1 MATTTNGTKPPSRDE
16 SSDSSGSDSE
26 NETPTVATPT
36 TVEWLATGRSK
47 RSTAGNRMKS
57 MLANEEPDSDLELLF
72 AEDDNDEGF
81 SDVDDAGSDV
91 QMDSSSDDEDDQQ
104 QGDDLE
110 GEKELEK
117 QARDKKLASRKRKA
131 QEAIPAK
138 FRKKVRIEQ
147 TAAPAPRPKK
157 KSERTSWLPS
167 AADMPIRASL
177 RQTTMLSK
185 EQLHQQMKE
194 REAKR
199 LKQVAIMEKKAK
211 KLEAS
216 KKPPMTQAERLAEA
230 ALVEK
235 RNAKSLNRWEVA
247 EKAREEE
254 RLAKLAALNNRTL
267 KGPVVTYWS
276 GIGEW
281 EHHLKHVGRVAE
293 EEKPVRK
300 KREKK
305 EKVDKTKGKE
315 KDQKDGKEDGS
326 TSNASEPTLPAPT
339 IEATAEEQPNTK
351 PDALPVP
358 PTSTDVEQPQQND
371 TPKAPSPSAPP
382 PTDPTPTVK
391 TEDRPRVMA
400 PPPIPPPPSSSL
412 AMPKPED
419 KSRMTAPPSMPPPP
433 TFGSLPMAPPPIP
446 PPPKSS
452 VLAAP
457 VLAPPVLAPPLGGI
471 HLAQHTTQ
479 PKSNVLAP
487 PNACQHKSP
496 LSMPAPPPPPSAR
509 PPPPPP
515 SLAPLHP
522 IQPIAPPKPPSQPAV
537 DPSPPAPPAPPAPA
551 EAPASEEPPPS
562 EVARNAFILRNF
574 DEERVRDK
582 TVQTQI
588 LFGRRMDRLAKPA
601 PRPVC
606 VITAHPAR
614 YRDPETGLPYFNAYA
629 YREIQR
635 LRHGEYKWSSLLGAW
650 VGSCTY
656 AARGVPERFLKGG
669 PPRQPKKKE
678 VEKEEGKVAETNNG
692 AVGEGTEKQEPNDAK
707 TTPPAE
713 EGVVDR
719 PTTKT
724 DAATVPSPSPSAAQP
739 QAQTQPQ
746 TQQLPPLPPLPPA
759 QLQAP
764 QPPPPGEVQTTQDKE
779 AKPAVAESAP
789 QPVAA
794 SVATAV

>member
-1 MATTTNGTKPPSRDE
+1 MAATANELKPASHDE
-16 SSDSSGSDSE
+16 SSDSGSGSDSE
-26 NETPTVATPT
+26 NDTPTTSTPT

-81 SDVDDAGSDV
+81 TDVDDAGSDV
-91 QMDSSSDDEDDQQ
+91 QMDSSSDDEDEQNH
-104 QGDDLE
+104 GDDFE

-131 QEAIPAK
+131 QDAIPAK
-138 FRKKVRIEQ
+138 FRKKVRIDQ
-147 TAAPAPRPKK
+147 ATAPAPRPKK

-167 AADMPIRASL
+167 PGDMPIRASL

-185 EQLHQQMKE
+185 EQLHHQMKE

-199 LKQVAIMEKKAK
+199 LKQLAVMEKKAK
-211 KLEAS
+211 KLEAM

-235 RNAKSLNRWEVA
+235 RNAKSLNRWEEA

-281 EHHLKHVGRVAE
+281 ENHLKHVGKVAE
-293 EEKPVRK
+293 EEKAPRK

-305 EKVDKTKGKE
+305 DKGGKAKGKE
-315 KDQKDGKEDGS
+315 KDEKE
-326 TSNASEPTLPAPT
+326 SNKEEGLATGAASTLPPSTTTDGQAEAKPGEPSASPAPADAENSQPNGT
-339 IEATAEEQPNTK
+339 PKPQSPPATAPSETT
-351 PDALPVP
+351 PV
-358 PTSTDVEQPQQND
+358 
-371 TPKAPSPSAPP
+371 
-382 PTDPTPTVK
+382 VK

-400 PPPIPPPPSSSL
+400 PPPIPPPPTAPSAPL
-412 AMPKPED
+412 RPED
-419 KSRMTAPPSMPPPP
+419 KPRLMAPPSIPPPP
-433 TFGSLPMAPPPIP
+433 PLGPSLMAPPPIP
-446 PPPKSS
+446 PPKTSPP

-471 HLAQHTTQ
+471 HLVQHTTQ

-487 PNACQHKSP
+487 PNTTQHKSP
-496 LSMPAPPPPPSAR
+496 LSMPAPPPPPSTDSTSRSAETR
-509 PPPPPP
+509 STDGSTLPPPPT
-515 SLAPLHP
+515 
-522 IQPIAPPKPPSQPAV
+522 PA
-537 DPSPPAPPAPPAPA
+537 APA
-551 EAPASEEPPPS
+551 APEEPPPS

-574 DEERVRDK
+574 DEELIRDK

-635 LRHGEYKWSSLLGAW
+635 LRRGDYKWSSLLGAW

-656 AARGVPERFLKGG
+656 AARGVPERFLRGG
-669 PPRQPKKKE
+669 KPKEPEPKTKELEAEKKE
-678 VEKEEGKVAETNNG
+678 AGTAI
-692 AVGEGTEKQEPNDAK
+692 VGEGPRAK
-707 TTPPAE
+707 GRRRTRPHHPHK
-713 EGVVDR
+713 GVW
-719 PTTKT
+719 
-724 DAATVPSPSPSAAQP
+724 
-739 QAQTQPQ
+739 
-746 TQQLPPLPPLPPA
+746 
-759 QLQAP
+759 
-764 QPPPPGEVQTTQDKE
+764 
-779 AKPAVAESAP
+779 
-789 QPVAA
+789 
-794 SVATAV
+794 

>member
-1 MATTTNGTKPPSRDE
+1 MATTTNEPTSSSRDE
-16 SSDSSGSDSE
+16 SSDSGSGSDSE
-26 NETPTVATPT
+26 NDTPTISTPT
-36 TVEWLATGRSK
+36 TVEWLVTGRSK

-81 SDVDDAGSDV
+81 TDVDDAGSDV
-91 QMDSSSDDEDDQQ
+91 QMDSSSDDEDEQNR
-104 QGDDLE
+104 GDDLE

-131 QEAIPAK
+131 QDAIPAK
-138 FRKKVRIEQ
+138 FRKKVRIDQ
-147 TAAPAPRPKK
+147 AAAPAPRPKK

-167 AADMPIRASL
+167 PGDMPIRASL

-199 LKQVAIMEKKAK
+199 LKQLAVMEKKAK
-211 KLEAS
+211 KLEAM

-267 KGPVVTYWS
+267 KGPVITYWS
-276 GIGEW
+276 GIGKW
-281 EHHLKHVGRVAE
+281 ENHLKHVGKVAE
-293 EEKPVRK
+293 EEKAPRK

-305 EKVDKTKGKE
+305 DKGDKAKGKD
-315 KDQKDGKEDGS
+315 KDEEGSKKEEGTATGAASASLLPSTTPDGLAEAKPGAPS
-326 TSNASEPTLPAPT
+326 ASPAPADA
-339 IEATAEEQPNTK
+339 ENKQPSGAPKHSSQPAAEPRKATLAVKEEDQ
-351 PDALPVP
+351 
-358 PTSTDVEQPQQND
+358 
-371 TPKAPSPSAPP
+371 
-382 PTDPTPTVK
+382 
-391 TEDRPRVMA
+391 PRVMA
-400 PPPIPPPPSSSL
+400 PPPIPPLPPVSPALPRPEDKPRLMAPPSIPPPPSLSSSL
-412 AMPKPED
+412 M
-419 KSRMTAPPSMPPPP
+419 APPPMPPPP
-433 TFGSLPMAPPPIP
+433 KTSPP
-446 PPPKSS
+446 

-471 HLAQHTTQ
+471 HLVQHTTQ

-487 PNACQHKSP
+487 PNTTQHKSP
-496 LSMPAPPPPPSAR
+496 LSMPAPPPPSAR
-509 PPPPPP
+509 PPAHP
-515 SLAPLHP
+515 LAPPHP
-522 IQPIAPPKPPSQPAV
+522 SHQPTPTQPAQPPAPPKPTLPTVASTPPAATPAPAV
-537 DPSPPAPPAPPAPA
+537 PPAP
-551 EAPASEEPPPS
+551 EEPPPS
-562 EVARNAFILRNF
+562 EVARNAFILRSF
-574 DEERVRDK
+574 DEELIRDK

-606 VITAHPAR
+606 VITAHTAR

-635 LRHGEYKWSSLLGAW
+635 LRRGEYKWSSLLGAW

-669 PPRQPKKKE
+669 KPKEPRTK
-678 VEKEEGKVAETNNG
+678 EKENGNATVA
-692 AVGEGTEKQEPNDAK
+692 EGTESQKTKADK
-707 TTPPAE
+707 TTPPAQAAVGE
-713 EGVVDR
+713 K
-719 PTTKT
+719 PPTKT
-724 DAATVPSPSPSAAQP
+724 ADATVPLPPPSAP
-739 QAQTQPQ
+739 QTQTQ
-746 TQQLPPLPPLPPA
+746 TQQLPQPPA
-759 QLQAP
+759 EAQN
-764 QPPPPGEVQTTQDKE
+764 QDQG
-779 AKPAVAESAP
+779 AKPAAAKPAS
-789 QPVAA
+789 QPGAA
-794 SVATAV
+794 SVPPAV